1 MTTEENMTALQ
12 IMIKR
17 KAIMRKMR
25 FAKDFNELEALN
37 KEAQRLKRLAFKKGG
52 LTPDQI
58 LALSVN

>member
-37 KEAQRLKRLAFKKGG
+37 KEAQHLKRLAFKKGG
-52 LTPDQI
+52 LSYEEI
-58 LALSVN
+58 LKLSVM